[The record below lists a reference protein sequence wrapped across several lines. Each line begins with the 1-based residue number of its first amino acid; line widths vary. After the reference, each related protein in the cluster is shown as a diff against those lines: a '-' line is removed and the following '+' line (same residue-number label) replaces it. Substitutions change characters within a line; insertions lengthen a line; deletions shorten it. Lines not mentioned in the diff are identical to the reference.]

1 MYNLFCRNLTN
12 KNLTH
17 EKNSKVWDKPECDKI
32 VFMLSATA
40 RNRNL
45 NNGLISIYSV
55 LITTCTLISNIK
67 NGRENAKMKLVAI
80 LGLAELRM
88 IVSASSFGSKTVV

>member
-1 MYNLFCRNLTN
+1 MRRIQRYGKKLNEIKYSL
-12 KNLTH
+12 
-17 EKNSKVWDKPECDKI
+17 
-32 VFMLSATA
+32 LSATV

-45 NNGLISIYSV
+45 NNGLISIYSI
-55 LITTCTLISNIK
+55 LITTYTLTSNIK

-88 IVSASSFGSKTVV
+88 IVSASSFDSKTVV